1 MITQEQRSFPWQFIS
16 LQNVFAINF
25 KLLVG
30 YPKNK
35 FQSNFWGNENFM
47 ISSVPHVPVQGRRR
61 AANRFSQLPYPS
73 FGVDP

>member
-1 MITQEQRSFPWQFIS
+1 MITQEKRSFPWQFIS

-35 FQSNFWGNENFM
+35 FQSNFWGNENLM
-47 ISSVPHVPVQGRRR
+47 ISRVSEKTK
-61 AANRFSQLPYPS
+61 N
-73 FGVDP
+73 